1 MSIHRHKFHGDPN
14 RFQVIADFV
23 LDKYGKKV
31 RYIADVAGGQGM
43 LSRMLNKK
51 GYESEVVDP
60 RGYTLKGVPS
70 RTEEYKS
77 DMADYYDL
85 VIGLHPDE
93 AIQEVAYSALIR
105 PVALVPCCNFWDRTQ
120 KLGRDELLKSIE
132 KYYDDNGVR
141 HERITLDFKGPHNIA
156 LISSPSVK

>member
-1 MSIHRHKFHGDPN
+1 MSIHRHKFHGDPD
-14 RFQVIADFV
+14 RFQTIVDFV

-51 GYESEVVDP
+51 GYESEVIDP
-60 RGYTLKGVPS
+60 RGYTLKGVLS
-70 RTEEYKS
+70 RTEGYKS

-85 VIGLHPDE
+85 IIGLHPDE
-93 AIQEVAYSALIR
+93 AIQEVAHSALIR
-105 PVALVPCCNFWDRTQ
+105 PTLLVPCCNFWDRTQ

-132 KYYDDNGVR
+132 KYYDDNDVR
-141 HERITLDFKGPHNIA
+141 YKKIILDFKGPHNFG
-156 LISSPSVK
+156 LISTPPLK